1 MMKKVFLPPQLY
13 VLLLRIWGMKSK
25 KQLKLKLKKS
35 NPISQKVNFLKVNKI
50 KFHQLIKLVC
60 TTLTGSWIK
69 HCKKLSKKRSL
80 KTKSSNHSLKICS
93 TRKRL
98 RNSNQFLLKPQP
110 NTVRTRLHLISA
122 KLAKLCLSSLR
133 SGTKP
138 TIFSTSK
145 KIKFQTRLIRI
156 SLNMDILL
164 ASSIVP
170 QKLIKR

>member
-1 MMKKVFLPPQLY
+1 
-13 VLLLRIWGMKSK
+13 MKSK
-25 KQLKLKLKKS
+25 KQSNLKLKKLS
-35 NPISQKVNFLKVNKI
+35 PTLQRLNFPKANKI
-50 KFHQLIKLVC
+50 QLQRVFRLMLIRIILF
-60 TTLTGSWIK
+60 LFK
-69 HCKKLSKKRSL
+69 HFKRMRKKRSP
-80 KTKSSNHSLKICS
+80 SSNHSLKICS
-93 TRKRL
+93 TRKRS

-133 SGTKP
+133 NGTKP

>member
-1 MMKKVFLPPQLY
+1 
-13 VLLLRIWGMKSK
+13 MKSK
-25 KQLKLKLKKS
+25 KQSNLKLKKLS
-35 NPISQKVNFLKVNKI
+35 PTLQRLNFLKANKI
-50 KFHQLIKLVC
+50 QLQRVLRLMLIRIILF
-60 TTLTGSWIK
+60 LFK
-69 HCKKLSKKRSL
+69 HFKRMRKKRSP
-80 KTKSSNHSLKICS
+80 SSNHSLKICS
-93 TRKRL
+93 TRKRS